1 VTNPRPARALAD
13 SEAAMANA
21 GKAMFGKAAFGLLA
35 VLAMQNAPAAAAAAI
50 EPPAVVQL
58 KPGAFAY
65 WAAGEFT
72 RDGKPI
78 DAPRRTVQMA
88 APLAIMVHQ
97 VSVDEYRRCVAEKAC
112 SPLSDEQAG
121 ANVPAVM
128 VSWYDAHAYAAWLSN
143 KLGAHYRLPTDEE
156 WTYAAGS
163 RAPDEAPLGDADA
176 VARWVAQY
184 DRETKA
190 APIDPRPQPIGHYGA
205 NENGLLDLAGNV
217 WEWTDSCYTRTVV
230 DVAGKPLGKGTVN
243 CGVRI
248 AEGRHRAY
256 ISDFI
261 RDPRGGGCAAGI
273 PPSNLG
279 FRLVRE
285 EKRVWSLF

>member
-1 VTNPRPARALAD
+1 MPKAAK
-13 SEAAMANA
+13 AMAA
-21 GKAMFGKAAFGLLA
+21 LIALVAIGA
-35 VLAMQNAPAAAAAAI
+35 VPNAAAAESNSI
-50 EPPAVVQL
+50 EPPALVQL
-58 KPGAFAY
+58 KPGSFQY
-65 WAAGEFT
+65 WSAGEFT

-78 DAPRRTVQMA
+78 DAPHVTVQIH
-88 APLAIMVHQ
+88 APIFMMKHQ
-97 VSVDEYRRCVAEKAC
+97 VSIDDYRRCAAEKAC
-112 SPLSDEQAG
+112 PPLKDEQTG
-121 ANVPAVM
+121 ADVPVVM
-128 VSWYDAHAYAAWLSN
+128 VSWYDAHAYAAWLSR

-184 DRETKA
+184 NRESQGQ
-190 APIDPRPQPIGHYGA
+190 PVDPLPQTIGHFGA

-217 WEWTDSCYTRTVV
+217 WEWTDSCYTRSVL
-230 DVAGKPLGKGTVN
+230 DADGKPVGEGTVN

-256 ISDFI
+256 ITDFI
-261 RDPRGGGCAAGI
+261 RDARAGGCGAGI

-285 EKRVWSLF
+285 NARPWWLF